1 MKQSLTHLKTDVPEL
16 YNFVVKSNYLIQ
28 KSSFALSAQQQKIM
42 LYIISQIEPSDD
54 DFKFYEF
61 KITDF
66 CRITGIEAEGNIYKA
81 LRDNIES
88 IAKKFVWI
96 ESPEG
101 NSVSLRWIDKIQ
113 INKTQGLLSIRLDE
127 DLKPYLLNLKSNFTK
142 YELIYALNLKSKYA
156 IRLYEYLKSILY
168 DKRTTYKI
176 KMSIA
181 EFYLIFNSN
190 YQQFKSFNTRVLQP
204 AYKEINEK
212 TDLIFDYELIKKF
225 KKVEEIKITVS
236 QKPINESMKITAAAE
251 KKSKEKRG
259 NA

>member
-156 IRLYEYLKSILY
+156 IR
-168 DKRTTYKI
+168 
-176 KMSIA
+176 
-181 EFYLIFNSN
+181 
-190 YQQFKSFNTRVLQP
+190 Q
-204 AYKEINEK
+204 
-212 TDLIFDYELIKKF
+212 
-225 KKVEEIKITVS
+225 
-236 QKPINESMKITAAAE
+236 
-251 KKSKEKRG
+251 
-259 NA
+259 